1 MNRLFFPLILITL
14 GVAGIAGQDAINAQ
28 WVAMYPHE
36 PARQLALS
44 HCTTEDSWFNR
55 FSASARAACYKKY
68 LVAPE
73 AWP

>member
-1 MNRLFFPLILITL
+1 
-14 GVAGIAGQDAINAQ
+14 
-28 WVAMYPHE
+28 MYPHE
-36 PARQLALS
+36 PARQVALS